1 MATDIILPKLAFTM
15 TEGTITGWLCENGAT
30 VIEGQPL
37 YTLEAEKATQE
48 IESPASGTL
57 EILVPQGEGIPA
69 GTVIGT
75 IS

>member
-1 MATDIILPKLAFTM
+1 MATDIILPKLGFTM
-15 TEGTITGWLCENGAT
+15 TEGTIAEWLFKNGAT
-30 VIEGQPL
+30 VAEGQPL

-57 EILVPQGEGIPA
+57 EILVPEGEDIPA
-69 GTVIGT
+69 GTIIGT